1 LIQAEARLCP
11 NCEKPTSLG
20 SFRCSQCRK
29 PLNPFKAHPQSTQES
44 ALFLDP
50 AGNARVILAYCVD
63 GFISVFAIMVLSLTF
78 SVNLDTNIIKGAHF
92 VDAVL
97 LTLAAHLQAIAPAMT
112 IVFGAYIAY
121 QCTALAGAGFTPG
134 RWLAGI
140 VLVHRK
146 GLELSRGRLVIRTL
160 LSLVSWASFGAGYFL
175 PILDPYHR
183 TFHDICCQTILVKR
197 RLQL

>member
-1 LIQAEARLCP
+1 MVEPSRITNRNRSHRSRGRAYRPPLIQAEARLCP

-78 SVNLDTNIIKGAHF
+78 SVNLDTNIIVSTIFKGHF
-92 VDAVL
+92 RQGKFCTIIY
-97 LTLAAHLQAIAPAMT
+97 LTKMLCNRPRFAATFRRPQ
-112 IVFGAYIAY
+112 
-121 QCTALAGAGFTPG
+121 
-134 RWLAGI
+134 
-140 VLVHRK
+140 
-146 GLELSRGRLVIRTL
+146 
-160 LSLVSWASFGAGYFL
+160 LSLFKLFA
-175 PILDPYHR
+175 P
-183 TFHDICCQTILVKR
+183 
-197 RLQL
+197 